1 MPAPVNLLLSELTE
15 ELIGIGINIHKILGP
30 GFLEIVY
37 KDAFEYEL
45 QEEEILYQREKPFLI
60 PYKNIILPRK
70 FHTDFWVYDKIILE
84 IKAKK
89 GFADEDVSQVLNY
102 LKCSGCKVG
111 LILNFGESK
120 LAIKR
125 LVL

>member
-1 MPAPVNLLLSELTE
+1 MPLQTNLFLSELTE
-15 ELIGIGINIHKILGP
+15 EIIGIGINIHKILGP

-37 KDAFEYEL
+37 KDAFEYEF
-45 QEEEILYQREKPFLI
+45 QEEEIMYHREKPFII

-70 FHTDFWVYDKIILE
+70 FHADFWVYDKIILE

-89 GFADEDVSQVLNY
+89 GFADEDVSQTLNY